1 LRKTFVTAMYDKQVP
16 LSRALPVCGGLSEGG
31 FAAVFWHPHKKTNS
45 TEWAKAVRAGALRDA
60 LKQINPKR
68 RGGPWTVLADNETF
82 LRAKPLRTVYTAQN
96 IRLWDVPPKSP
107 DLNPIEM
114 FWGWAKAKLRRM
126 DLEDLRKKRKPLNKM
141 AYKQRVK
148 KVFGSKKAQDVAK
161 ACARKFRAICKVVAK
176 DGAAYG

>member
-1 LRKTFVTAMYDKQVP
+1 MW
-16 LSRALPVCGGLSEGG
+16 GGLSEGG
-31 FAAVFWHPHKKTNS
+31 FASVFWHPRKKTNS
-45 TEWAKAVRAGALRDA
+45 AEWAKAVRAGALRDA

-82 LRAKPLRTVYTAQN
+82 LRAKPLRTVYSAQN

-114 FWGWAKAKLRRM
+114 FWGWAKGKLRRM
-126 DLEDLRKKRKPLNKM
+126 DLEDLRKKRKPLDKM

-148 KVFGSKKAQDVAK
+148 KVFSSKKAQDVAK